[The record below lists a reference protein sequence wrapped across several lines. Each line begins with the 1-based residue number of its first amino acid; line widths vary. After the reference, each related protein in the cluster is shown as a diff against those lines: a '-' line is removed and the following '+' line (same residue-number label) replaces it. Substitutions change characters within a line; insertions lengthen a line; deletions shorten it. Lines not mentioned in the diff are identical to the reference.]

1 MIRLLESYQELRNAE
16 TLQVIDR
23 HRSLAT
29 VLAPVPTVFPSSYPF
44 ALVAHLPR
52 SEMNPTIPPKGL
64 NILLGEISI
73 VLLDLI
79 TLQPPKAMRAF
90 FEEQIELE
98 SLEHFNRTTLSFF
111 QVASS
116 ILAYDAFPKT
126 WTNTAI
132 LALTSILK
140 FTDQI
145 TKVMIRGLP
154 TSFGSVAFNIELWR
168 AAFTTVFALVSSDQ
182 LVIESFGPQVSRW
195 LVVCALTMLLY

>member
-1 MIRLLESYQELRNAE
+1 
-16 TLQVIDR
+16 
-23 HRSLAT
+23 
-29 VLAPVPTVFPSSYPF
+29 
-44 ALVAHLPR
+44 
-52 SEMNPTIPPKGL
+52 MNPTIPPKGL